1 MKTYQAKFVTP
12 FSVLGILTEEN
23 TLVGIDFL
31 PLNTLPLAPQ
41 DEVSTAACEQIAIY
55 LQDAG
60 YCFNLP
66 MSLRNATPHRMKV
79 WESLKN
85 IPSGSVLHYGELAK
99 TLHSSPRAV
108 GQACGANPVPII
120 IPCHRVLAKNGLGG
134 FMSHSGGDPLQIKK
148 WLLRHEGIQ

>member
-1 MKTYQAKFVTP
+1 MKTYQAKLATP
-12 FSVLGILTEEN
+12 FSVLGILTEGN
-23 TLVGIDFL
+23 VLVGIDFL

-41 DEVSTAACEQIAIY
+41 DDIAKAVCDQIGMY

-60 YCFNLP
+60 HCFNLP
-66 MSLRNATPHRMKV
+66 MSLGNATPHRMKV

-85 IPSGSVLHYGELAK
+85 IPSGSVLHYGELAE
-99 TLHSSPRAV
+99 TLQSSPRAV

-134 FMSHSGGDPLQIKK
+134 FMNHSGGDPLQIKK